1 MNREWLA
8 RVANDAQE
16 LGVPLPPAMTEALGT
31 YANLLVAWNEK
42 VNLTAITDDEGIA
55 IRHFVDSLSVVP
67 LVPEGATLIDVGTGA
82 GFPGIPVA
90 LVRSDVRVTL
100 LDSLDKRVKF
110 LNAVLSELA
119 LKNAR
124 TQHGRAEEFG
134 CNPQW
139 RDSFDVAVAR
149 AVAGL
154 PVLLEYC
161 LPYVKPGGLFL
172 AMKGPGAR
180 EEVEE
185 AGHAL
190 EVLGG
195 RIVDIRTFL
204 LPGTDMERNVVV
216 VKKTGRTPKGYPRK
230 SGKPG
235 KQPL

>member
-100 LDSLDKRVKF
+100 LDSLDKRVNF
-110 LNAVLSELA
+110 LNAVTCELA

-124 TQHGRAEEFG
+124 TQHGQIGRAS
-134 CNPQW
+134 W
-139 RDSFDVAVAR
+139 
-149 AVAGL
+149 
-154 PVLLEYC
+154 
-161 LPYVKPGGLFL
+161 GG
-172 AMKGPGAR
+172 K
-180 EEVEE
+180 
-185 AGHAL
+185 
-190 EVLGG
+190 
-195 RIVDIRTFL
+195 I
-204 LPGTDMERNVVV
+204 
-216 VKKTGRTPKGYPRK
+216 
-230 SGKPG
+230 
-235 KQPL
+235 